1 MPPKMT
7 IRVLVIDDDQ
17 DDCRLIKDLLG
28 DAARAEFTVDDAH
41 TAQEGFYQLQQTHHR
56 YDVILLDYKLPDS
69 DGITFLQKLHELH
82 FQTPIIIVTSHGDKN
97 LQDQAM
103 EMGAVEYL
111 EKGTF
116 GAALLERTCLYAIGV
131 QEKRRQNGDGAPGVG
146 VLIEQLVGLTRQS
159 VKAQTEAA
167 QQTRELRQDF
177 AQSLKRHTEE
187 TREQHDKILAE
198 VKSIKSTWRWLLE
211 WVVDHPMVAIFIFLC
226 LVLVAVLGVLLLDAL
241 DVGKLK
247 DLKGLKTTML
257 AAIGVEWT
265 T

>member
-1 MPPKMT
+1 MPAKLT

-17 DDCRLIKDLLG
+17 DDCRLIRDLLT
-28 DAARAEFTVDDAH
+28 DSTRAEFTVDEAH

-69 DGITFLQKLHELH
+69 DGITFLRKLHELH
-82 FQTPIIIVTSHGDKN
+82 FHTPIIIVTSHGDKN

-103 EMGAVEYL
+103 ELGAVEYL

-116 GAALLERTCLYAIGV
+116 NGHLLERTCLYAIGV

-146 VLIEQLVGLTRQS
+146 ILIEQLVGLTRQS

-167 QQTRELRQDF
+167 EQTRELRQDF
-177 AQSLKRHTEE
+177 AQGLKRQDRE
-187 TREQHDKILAE
+187 RKEQHDLILVE

-211 WVVDHPMVAIFIFLC
+211 WIADHPMVAIFIFLC
-226 LVLVAVLGVLLLDAL
+226 LVLVAVLAVLLLDAL

-247 DLKGLKTTML
+247 DLKSLKTTML